1 MIKDNKLKYLA
12 MGIFLF
18 MVLVIASLSVLLS
31 KNKKTNENGEPLII
45 SVPTITPYP
54 GNQLGKISVIP
65 DKDIPTAPPTPI
77 PGEGDIILSG
87 IAVNNFQ
94 DTSESVGNDGN
105 AVIEKTD
112 NYTILFT
119 KNKELFEIVVS
130 DKRYKELAEEQLV
143 KELGLDKIN
152 ACRISVTVAV
162 EGVTYPLSYCTDSGE
177 GNSH

>member
-87 IAVNNFQ
+87 IAVNNF
-94 DTSESVGNDGN
+94 
-105 AVIEKTD
+105 
-112 NYTILFT
+112 
-119 KNKELFEIVVS
+119 
-130 DKRYKELAEEQLV
+130 
-143 KELGLDKIN
+143 
-152 ACRISVTVAV
+152 
-162 EGVTYPLSYCTDSGE
+162 
-177 GNSH
+177 